1 MFKMFMYGGVI
12 KEDICFPKYIIK
24 LLFTVI
30 FPPIGIWID
39 QHNKNYEHIQKIA
52 ICIIFTAMFYFPGL
66 LYALNNIS
74 FS

>member
-24 LLFTVI
+24 LLSTVI

-39 QHNKNYEHIQKIA
+39 QHNKNYAQIQKIA
-52 ICIIFTAMFYFPGL
+52 ICIVLTAMFYFPGL